1 MPPSDE
7 YRFTKLIDCSRIH
20 WRAFS
25 RLPAAIRFEL
35 DWLLARAL
43 PAPSLPNDEE
53 VVEWC
58 DEDDDDWRPQRAGL
72 SDARKEV
79 VLDEAP
85 EKREREEDEGVF
97 RPEEDPRVVALL
109 ISSCMTDEV
118 DDEPGVVVVDPP
130 LDMGTVELELPAA
143 AAAASSWRDLDLL
156 LLWDFR
162 LGGTLRLRMSET
174 LSWPGL

>member
-1 MPPSDE
+1 M
-7 YRFTKLIDCSRIH
+7 
-20 WRAFS
+20 
-25 RLPAAIRFEL
+25 PAAIRFEL

-43 PAPSLPNDEE
+43 AVPSLPNVEE

-58 DEDDDDWRPQRAGL
+58 DEEDDDWRPQRAGL

-85 EKREREEDEGVF
+85 EKREREEDEGVL

-118 DDEPGVVVVDPP
+118 VDEPGVVVVDPP
-130 LDMGTVELELPAA
+130 LDIGTVELELPAA
-143 AAAASSWRDLDLL
+143 AAASS
-156 LLWDFR
+156 
-162 LGGTLRLRMSET
+162 
-174 LSWPGL
+174 